1 MSPSRRP
8 VAIVGAGSL
17 EGREILEGLAARG
30 WEKEEIV
37 ALGEKLGGWELDVE
51 DEGAEVFLPLQEEYL
66 APCEAVFLC
75 ARDPGA
81 GDFVRA
87 WAASNDV
94 ALFDLTCPPGS
105 PGGLWNPSRSEE
117 PAQARGGPLAF
128 PEPESFFL
136 ATLLGGLAPEQVAR
150 LDCFLLQPS
159 SIRGEPGV
167 RELLRQST
175 DLLNFRPVSTEAFG
189 LRLAFSLVPG
199 GGGTEDSPFGRQV
212 GDLLGWTP
220 AFTWTAVEVP
230 VFHGTVLSCHLEV
243 ADALEAEQVI
253 GTSAAA
259 SGTIDRFSG
268 DAWQGRADGS
278 VPERPLLGMRPL
290 SDRVLWIWLWFD
302 QVKSGKAW
310 MALQAFAEAGPAA
323 ERER

>member
-1 MSPSRRP
+1 MSVNRSP
-8 VAIVGAGSL
+8 VAIVGAASL
-17 EGREILEGLAARG
+17 DAKEILEGLAARG
-30 WEKEEIV
+30 WEREEIV
-37 ALGEKLGGWELDVE
+37 ALGEKLGGWELDVA
-51 DEGAEVFLPLQEEYL
+51 DEGAEVYLPLQEEYL
-66 APCEAVFLC
+66 APCGAVFLC
-75 ARDPGA
+75 AHDPA
-81 GDFVRA
+81 ARELVRA
-87 WAASNDV
+87 TAATSG
-94 ALFDLTCPPGS
+94 ATLYDLTCPPGS
-105 PGGLWNPSRSEE
+105 PGGLWNPTQREG
-117 PAQARGGPLAF
+117 PVTARGGALTF

-150 LDCFLLQPS
+150 LDCCLLQPS
-159 SIRGEPGV
+159 SVRGESGV

-175 DLLNFRPVSTEAFG
+175 DVLNFRSVSTEAFG
-189 LRLAFSLVPG
+189 LRLAFSLLPG
-199 GGGTEDSPFGRQV
+199 GGGTEDSPLGRQV
-212 GDLLGWTP
+212 GDLLGWTL

-259 SGTIDRFSG
+259 SGTIDRFSS
-268 DAWQGRADGS
+268 DAWQGQSDGS

-302 QVKSGKAW
+302 RVKSGKAW
-310 MALQAFAEAGPAA
+310 MALRAFAEAGPAA